1 MLSYRHSFHAGN
13 FADVLKHLVL
23 VRILRYM
30 TQKEKPLLYLDTHAG
45 AGAYELAALQ
55 AGKTPEFEDG
65 IGRLWSRPDLPEAL
79 ADYVAQVRRV
89 NEGGVLRHYPGSP
102 WFARQL
108 LRSNDRLAL
117 HELHPADFL
126 LLQESFRDDRR
137 TRVRREDG
145 FHACRALLP
154 PAERRALVL
163 IDPPYELKEDYQRV
177 VDTLLAAH
185 RRFSS
190 GTYALWYP
198 VVERR
203 RIDRL
208 EKALRESGMHRILLL
223 ELGIAA
229 DRPGYGMT
237 ASGMLVVNPPWS
249 LAAEMQPVLGYL
261 AEILGVEGGGHCRV
275 VELAGE

>member
-45 AGAYELAALQ
+45 AGAYELPTLQ
-55 AGKTPEFEDG
+55 TEKTPEFAGG
-65 IGRLWSRPDLPEAL
+65 IGRLWGRTDLPDAV
-79 ADYVAQVRRV
+79 ADYVAQVRLV
-89 NEGGVLRHYPGSP
+89 NEGEPLRRYPGSP

-137 TRVRREDG
+137 TQVRREDG
-145 FHACRALLP
+145 FHSCRALLP
-154 PAERRALVL
+154 PGERRALVL

-177 VDTLLAAH
+177 VDTLIAAH
-185 RRFSS
+185 RRFHN
-190 GTYALWYP
+190 GTYAIWYP
-198 VVERR
+198 VVERQ
-203 RIDRL
+203 RIVRL
-208 EKALRESGMHRILLL
+208 EKALKASGIRKMLLL
-223 ELGIAA
+223 ELGITA
-229 DRPGYGMT
+229 DRPGFGMT
-237 ASGMLVVNPPWS
+237 ASGMVVVNPPWS
-249 LAAEMQPVLGYL
+249 LAAEMKPVLGYL
-261 AEILGVEGGGHCRV
+261 AEILGKEGRGHFRV
-275 VELAGE
+275 VALADD